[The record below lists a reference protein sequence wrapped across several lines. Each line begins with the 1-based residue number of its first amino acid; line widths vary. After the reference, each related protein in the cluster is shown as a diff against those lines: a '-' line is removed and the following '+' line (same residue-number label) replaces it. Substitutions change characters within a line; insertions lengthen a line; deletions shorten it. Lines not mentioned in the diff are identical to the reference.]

1 MVCACLAGGFF
12 ATGGRGF
19 DVVFLA
25 RFLVVEAIDK
35 DRDAAELFFMP
46 GGCWRQGMLPPEQ
59 IQLRVKSK
67 ERGVM
72 GWTTWSRAKEAKEAR
87 FVE

>member
-25 RFLVVEAIDK
+25 RFLVVEAI
-35 DRDAAELFFMP
+35 
-46 GGCWRQGMLPPEQ
+46 
-59 IQLRVKSK
+59 
-67 ERGVM
+67 
-72 GWTTWSRAKEAKEAR
+72 
-87 FVE
+87 